1 MNWTSHVIDITLDP
15 MNKLLL
21 LAATS
26 CLVAGCATNEAQYQ
40 VGGEVSRETRADAER
55 THANQ
60 LGLIT
65 PTANFDTPPR
75 VLSSQFPDY
84 PPSWRNAG
92 IVGSVVVRFSVEPD
106 GSVSNPEIQGSPPA
120 ELAAITLNSILRW
133 KFAPATKG
141 GTPVRVRA
149 QQQFVFKTE

>member
-1 MNWTSHVIDITLDP
+1 

-21 LAATS
+21 LATTFS
-26 CLVAGCATNEAQYQ
+26 LITGCATNEAQYQ
-40 VGGEVSRETRADAER
+40 VGSQGSRQTRAEAER

-65 PTANFDTPPR
+65 STANFDTPPR

-84 PPSWRNAG
+84 PPSWRSAG
-92 IVGSVVVRFSVEPD
+92 IVGTVVVRFSVETD
-106 GSVSNPEIQGSPPA
+106 GSVSNPAIQGSPPS
-120 ELAAITLNSILRW
+120 ELAAITLNSIMRW

-141 GTPVRVRA
+141 GAPVRVRA

>member
-1 MNWTSHVIDITLDP
+1 

-21 LAATS
+21 LVTTL
-26 CLVAGCATNEAQYQ
+26 CLIAGCASNEPQYQ
-40 VGGEVSRETRADAER
+40 VGSQSGGRQTKAEAER

-60 LGLIT
+60 TALIA
-65 PTANFDTPPR
+65 PAANFDIPPR

-92 IVGSVVVRFSVEPD
+92 IVGTVVVSFFVEPD
-106 GSVSNPEIQGSPPA
+106 GSVSNPAIQGAPPSQ
-120 ELAAITLNSILRW
+120 LAAVTLNSIMQW
-133 KFAPATKG
+133 KFAPATKAG
-141 GTPVRVRA
+141 VPVRVRA